1 MNYSG
6 KRISLF
12 ALLII
17 MAGII
22 IGHTTLP
29 RKKHHF
35 YTEELTF
42 DVTSYYLYLPMTFI
56 YNDIGMKNHAITD
69 SIFNKYH
76 PSPTF
81 YQAFDYENGNKV
93 MNYTCGFAYAYS
105 PFFFIAD
112 FWAKHSAY
120 PRDGF
125 SFPYQFSIGIGVL
138 LYILGGWIFVRKIL
152 LNYFS
157 DHVAALVM
165 IFVAFGTN
173 YFSEAINNY
182 LQPHA
187 MLFSAYALFIYC
199 IIRWHQVQLK
209 KYLIVGGLMMGWM
222 VLSRPSEILC
232 VLIPL
237 LWNVY
242 DKDSLTRKWKLVSGN
257 FGQILLLIICAF
269 VVFIPQFI
277 YWKAVTGH
285 AIFFSYQHTEGF
297 DFAHPHFLQ
306 VLFSF
311 KKSLLVY
318 TPILVF
324 PLAGMFILYRRKKE
338 IFFAVLAY
346 GLMNFMLLGCWAAW
360 WNGGSFGM
368 RYWAQSYAMMTIPF
382 GFAIQAISE
391 RKLFAKIFFGS
402 VLSFFVFLNVFQTWQ
417 FLNWIIPDDRMTF
430 EYYKRIFLKTKV
442 SDEDKKL
449 MEIERSFAS
458 EEKFENDNE
467 YVHYTKA
474 YYNFSDIN
482 ATPIDQKYID
492 TTVYHSPPSSLRV
505 SNENMYYPT
514 YEVKY
519 SDLVKWNKD
528 HVWLRVSVYYYSDTD
543 IDSVKSSL
551 IIKMPHGEYTL
562 KGRGF
567 DFEKRPFVKGQWNK
581 IVAEY
586 MTPFPYLTSDKFQI
600 FVMYRGAD
608 GKYINIDDMQVE
620 VYEKPD

>member
-1 MNYSG
+1 
-6 KRISLF
+6 
-12 ALLII
+12 
-17 MAGII
+17 
-22 IGHTTLP
+22 
-29 RKKHHF
+29 
-35 YTEELTF
+35 
-42 DVTSYYLYLPMTFI
+42 
-56 YNDIGMKNHAITD
+56 
-69 SIFNKYH
+69 
-76 PSPTF
+76 
-81 YQAFDYENGNKV
+81 
-93 MNYTCGFAYAYS
+93 
-105 PFFFIAD
+105 
-112 FWAKHSAY
+112 
-120 PRDGF
+120 
-125 SFPYQFSIGIGVL
+125 
-138 LYILGGWIFVRKIL
+138 
-152 LNYFS
+152 
-157 DHVAALVM
+157 
-165 IFVAFGTN
+165 
-173 YFSEAINNY
+173 
-182 LQPHA
+182 
-187 MLFSAYALFIYC
+187 
-199 IIRWHQVQLK
+199 
-209 KYLIVGGLMMGWM
+209 
-222 VLSRPSEILC
+222 
-232 VLIPL
+232 
-237 LWNVY
+237 
-242 DKDSLTRKWKLVSGN
+242 
-257 FGQILLLIICAF
+257 
-269 VVFIPQFI
+269 
-277 YWKAVTGH
+277 
-285 AIFFSYQHTEGF
+285 
-297 DFAHPHFLQ
+297 
-306 VLFSF
+306 
-311 KKSLLVY
+311 
-318 TPILVF
+318 
-324 PLAGMFILYRRKKE
+324 
-338 IFFAVLAY
+338 
-346 GLMNFMLLGCWAAW
+346 
-360 WNGGSFGM
+360 M